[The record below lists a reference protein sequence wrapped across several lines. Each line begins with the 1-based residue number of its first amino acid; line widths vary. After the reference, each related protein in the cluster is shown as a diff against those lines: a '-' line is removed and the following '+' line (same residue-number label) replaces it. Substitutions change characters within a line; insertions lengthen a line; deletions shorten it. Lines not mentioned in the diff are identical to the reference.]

1 MLHCV
6 IFPPR
11 GRFASV
17 VVAHSTPT
25 AGHTLTFVAAASS
38 LPADRAGNRDVRLD
52 LFRGLALICIFI
64 DHTPGN
70 LLGYVTMRAYGLS
83 DAAETFV
90 LIAGYTAVL
99 AYSRVFEQHGLF
111 AGAKRVGAR
120 IWDLYAAH
128 ILLTAVCALGLALAA
143 RWFENPLYYEYVNL
157 TPYAYDPF
165 GAIWRTMV
173 LYYQLGYLN
182 ILPLYI
188 ALLAWFP
195 ILWWLMQR
203 DLRLAFAVSFAIW
216 LVPNLILFNLP
227 SWPDIY
233 GWFFNPFAWQLL
245 FSCGAIAAVYVQR
258 GGVLPR
264 AHWVTA
270 VAIAYVV
277 FAFVVAAPWVA
288 IDGLE
293 GTRLIHPD
301 SLGPNSKSRL
311 SLWRLTHILALAYL
325 VALYLPAGA
334 RWLKS
339 WPSQMLINCGRNSL
353 VTFCLGTVLSFIGF
367 VAMLEG
373 GRGLEYQVAV
383 NVVGIG
389 LLGCTAWW
397 LMQRKRRLAVGVGKA
412 AQTQPS
418 AVPEETR
425 PR

>member
-1 MLHCV
+1 M
-6 IFPPR
+6 
-11 GRFASV
+11 
-17 VVAHSTPT
+17 
-25 AGHTLTFVAAASS
+25 
-38 LPADRAGNRDVRLD
+38 PADSAGNRDVRLD

-90 LIAGYTAVL
+90 LVAGYTAVL

-165 GAIWRTMV
+165 GAIWRTMM

-188 ALLAWFP
+188 VLLAWFP

-216 LVPNLILFNLP
+216 LVPNLVMFNLP
-227 SWPDIY
+227 SWPDVY

-258 GGVLPR
+258 GGALPR
-264 AHWVTA
+264 APWITVLA
-270 VAIAYVV
+270 VAYVA
-277 FAFVVAAPWVA
+277 FAVVVAAPWVA

-325 VALYLPAGA
+325 VALYLPVGA
-334 RWLKS
+334 RWLKW
-339 WPSQMLINCGRNSL
+339 WPSQVLINCGRNSL
-353 VTFCLGTVLSFIGF
+353 VIFCLATVLSFIGF
-367 VAMLEG
+367 VVMLEG

-383 NVVGIG
+383 NVLGIG

-412 AQTQPS
+412 AQTQPP

>member
-1 MLHCV
+1 M
-6 IFPPR
+6 
-11 GRFASV
+11 
-17 VVAHSTPT
+17 
-25 AGHTLTFVAAASS
+25 
-38 LPADRAGNRDVRLD
+38 
-52 LFRGLALICIFI
+52 ALICIFI

-70 LLGYVTMRAYGLS
+70 LLGFVTLRAYGLS

-99 AYSRVFEQHGLF
+99 AYSRIFEQQGLF
-111 AGAKRVGAR
+111 AGVKRVGAR

-128 ILLTAVCALGLALAA
+128 IILTAVCALGLAVAA

-157 TPYAYDPF
+157 TPFAYDPF
-165 GAIWRTMV
+165 GAIWRTML

-188 ALLAWFP
+188 VLLIWFP
-195 ILWWLMQR
+195 MLWWLMQR
-203 DLRLAFAVSFAIW
+203 DLRLALAVSLAVW
-216 LVPNLILFNLP
+216 LMPNLLLFNLP

-233 GWFFNPFAWQLL
+233 GWFFNPFAWQLV
-245 FSCGAIAAVYVQR
+245 FSCGAIAAAYVQR
-258 GGVLPR
+258 GGSLPR
-264 AHWVTA
+264 APWITA
-270 VAIAYVV
+270 AAVAYVV
-277 FAFVVAAPWVA
+277 FAFIVAAPWVN

-301 SLGPNSKSRL
+301 SIGPNSKSRL

-325 VALYLPAGA
+325 VAVYVPAGA
-334 RWLKS
+334 RWMKS

-353 VTFCLGTVLSFIGF
+353 EIFCLGTVLSFVGF

-383 NVVGIG
+383 NGFGIG

-412 AQTQPS
+412 AQSQPP
-418 AVPEETR
+418 AVPGETR
-425 PR
+425 PH